1 LGWQERLPL
10 CSHVVP
16 FAVIWLE
23 RAKKVFVRCLMFHL
37 HCYWLGE
44 LSKVPPHLAAK
55 AGPIHNRNQKE
66 IIVAVP
72 D

>member
-1 LGWQERLPL
+1 MNNQEILL
-10 CSHVVP
+10 KNNFVQ
-16 FAVIWLE
+16 LN
-23 RAKKVFVRCLMFHL
+23 KKT
-37 HCYWLGE
+37 GQE
-44 LSKVPPHLAAK
+44 NGTSKVPPHLAAK